1 MSNSLIKPRTRLP
14 PRRSSDGQGRE
25 GAKGYYANMIKAGMD
40 ILLALVIVLV
50 LSWLIGLILLAYVI
64 SWEFPVFFWQVR
76 LGKDEKQFVMMKF
89 RTLKAAGGSL
99 TERKFMLGNL
109 LRATSLDELPQLW
122 NVMKGDMSLIGP
134 RPLPVEYGPL
144 FSPDQRKRFRVK
156 PGITGWAQVNGR
168 HGIPWQKKFELDN
181 WYVDHQS
188 FWLDLRIILKTA
200 LLLLSFRKDTS
211 LEEPPFTGSN

>member
-1 MSNSLIKPRTRLP
+1 MRWYSQVLKPT
-14 PRRSSDGQGRE
+14 
-25 GAKGYYANMIKAGMD
+25 MD
-40 ILLALVIVLV
+40 LSASTILLLFF
-50 LSWLIGLILLAYVI
+50 SWAFLIIGLAYLV
-64 SWEFPVFFWQVR
+64 SFQLPLFYRQVR
-76 LGKDEKQFVMMKF
+76 LGRDEKHFTIFKF
-89 RTLKAAGGSL
+89 RTLRKGGGSIL
-99 TERKFMLGNL
+99 ERKFPLGTL
-109 LRATSLDELPQLW
+109 LRSLSLDELPQLW
-122 NVMKGDMSLIGP
+122 NVLKGEMSFVGP

-144 FSPDQRKRFRVK
+144 FSESQRKRFSVK

-211 LEEPPFTGSN
+211 LEEPPFSGSN